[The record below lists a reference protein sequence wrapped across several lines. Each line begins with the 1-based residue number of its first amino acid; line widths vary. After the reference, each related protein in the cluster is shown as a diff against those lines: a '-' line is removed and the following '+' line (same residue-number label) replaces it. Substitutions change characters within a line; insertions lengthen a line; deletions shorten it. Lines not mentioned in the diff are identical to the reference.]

1 MDLEADR
8 IVVRDRE
15 ERGEDSEREGPL
27 ILVECHLVRLKK
39 NNNTDQ
45 YRFLK

>member
-15 ERGEDSEREGPL
+15 ERGEKTNKVALPATWTVREKA
-27 ILVECHLVRLKK
+27 H
-39 NNNTDQ
+39 
-45 YRFLK
+45 